1 MPDSVS
7 SIVGF
12 CHSRILASPQFFG
25 CKAKASAGSTNTS
38 LRDLDR
44 SALNLLMMISRDNF
58 QSYLLIG
65 RISLPYRW
73 RVLVIQPALSMQ
85 IKALEAEV
93 QVSLVERRMRACSRM
108 NAFSW

>member
-25 CKAKASAGSTNTS
+25 CKAKASAGATNTS

-44 SALNLLMMISRDNF
+44 SAPHFLMMTTGDNF
-58 QSYLLIG
+58 QSYFLIVS
-65 RISLPYRW
+65 ISGHYR
-73 RVLVIQPALSMQ
+73 
-85 IKALEAEV
+85 
-93 QVSLVERRMRACSRM
+93 
-108 NAFSW
+108 